1 MFRENLAI
9 HVGPEYY
16 RGELRHESQH
26 VDHFNDNPL
35 SIITGWWFQ
44 TIGLFSIICG
54 IILPIDEL
62 IFFRGVETTNQI
74 KYHPLSSIRS
84 SFS

>member
-35 SIITGWWFQ
+35 SIITGWWV
-44 TIGLFSIICG
+44 SNNWIIFHNMWDN
-54 IILPIDEL
+54 PS
-62 IFFRGVETTNQI
+62 
-74 KYHPLSSIRS
+74 H
-84 SFS
+84 